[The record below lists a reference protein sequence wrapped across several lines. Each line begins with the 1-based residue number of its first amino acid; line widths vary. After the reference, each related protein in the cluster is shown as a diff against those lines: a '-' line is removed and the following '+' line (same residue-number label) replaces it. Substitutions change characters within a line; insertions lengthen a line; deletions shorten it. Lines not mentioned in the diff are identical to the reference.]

1 MIFVIESKLSQIY
14 RNRNRNINFYTTI
27 DNIMSAEYY
36 LSLYAKYNSKNL
48 DVFRNMLQAIEPSGH
63 YHILHAYCGIKG
75 LDERFVEEL
84 LHRGYSPNETDDDGN
99 YPLHIASKI
108 NNNRIVATLLAHG
121 ADPNACDK
129 QHKTPLY
136 YLSGTDDEVIERIN
150 LLVQYGAKINNS
162 VDEEGCGPLLACTDP
177 SERVF
182 KKIMS
187 IGFEARIVDK
197 FGKNHIH
204 RHLMSDNPKAST
216 ISWMMKLGISPS
228 KPDHDGNTPL
238 HIVCSKP
245 VKNVDIINLLLP
257 STDVNKQNKFG
268 DSPLTLLIKTLSP
281 AHLINKLLS
290 TSNVITDQ
298 TVNICIF
305 YDRDDVLEIIN
316 DKGKQYDSTDF
327 KMAVEVG
334 SIRCV
339 KYLLDNDIICE
350 DAMYY
355 AVLSEYET
363 MVDYLLFNHFSVDSV
378 VNGHTCMSECVRI
391 NNPIILSKL
400 MLHNPTSETMYL
412 TMKAIEKDRLDKSI
426 IIPFIAYFVL
436 MHPDFCKNR
445 RYFTS
450 YKRFVTD
457 YVHEGVSYEVFDDYF

>member
-1 MIFVIESKLSQIY
+1 
-14 RNRNRNINFYTTI
+14 
-27 DNIMSAEYY
+27 
-36 LSLYAKYNSKNL
+36 
-48 DVFRNMLQAIEPSGH
+48 
-63 YHILHAYCGIKG
+63 
-75 LDERFVEEL
+75 
-84 LHRGYSPNETDDDGN
+84 
-99 YPLHIASKI
+99 
-108 NNNRIVATLLAHG
+108 
-121 ADPNACDK
+121 
-129 QHKTPLY
+129 
-136 YLSGTDDEVIERIN
+136 
-150 LLVQYGAKINNS
+150 
-162 VDEEGCGPLLACTDP
+162 
-177 SERVF
+177 
-182 KKIMS
+182 MS

-238 HIVCSKP
+238 HIVCFKT
-245 VKNVDIINLLLP
+245 VKYVDIIDLLLP

-316 DKGKQYDSTDF
+316 DKGKQYDFTDF

-334 SIRCV
+334 SIKCV
-339 KYLLDNDIICE
+339 KYLLDIDIICE

-378 VNGHTCMSECVRI
+378 VNGHTCMSECVKL
-391 NNPIILSKL
+391 NNR
-400 MLHNPTSETMYL
+400 HF
-412 TMKAIEKDRLDKSI
+412 IEAD
-426 IIPFIAYFVL
+426 
-436 MHPDFCKNR
+436 
-445 RYFTS
+445 
-450 YKRFVTD
+450 VT
-457 YVHEGVSYEVFDDYF
+457 